1 VYRNVDTDI
10 PKGGARARER
20 AVMLPHRCDMQSVDA
35 HALGHPLDS
44 NDSACTSLFPPIA
57 PNEPRDESNR
67 FLDELLLDLNP
78 DDLLSFNPSPSEE
91 ARLCKSCKKQ
101 KPEAENFDPGRKTCR
116 SCLRTHRN
124 HMRHKRRKL
133 KQGNAAPA
141 AAEMAR
147 IRNALEADPTATAR
161 SDDSEHARKEKP
173 GETEKSSQV
182 RFSGS
187 WVLTRVSELPTSKP
201 RE

>member
-1 VYRNVDTDI
+1 
-10 PKGGARARER
+10 
-20 AVMLPHRCDMQSVDA
+20 MLPHRCDMQSADA

-44 NDSACTSLFPPIA
+44 NDSACTSSFPPIA
-57 PNEPRDESNR
+57 PNEPRDER
-67 FLDELLLDLNP
+67 FFDELLLDLNP

-91 ARLCKSCKKQ
+91 SRLCKSCKKQ
-101 KPEAENFDPGRKTCR
+101 KPVADNFDPGRKTCR

-141 AAEMAR
+141 AAEMVM

-161 SDDSEHARKEKP
+161 SDDSEHAKRKKL

-182 RFSGS
+182 RLS
-187 WVLTRVSELPTSKP
+187 VLGF
-201 RE
+201 